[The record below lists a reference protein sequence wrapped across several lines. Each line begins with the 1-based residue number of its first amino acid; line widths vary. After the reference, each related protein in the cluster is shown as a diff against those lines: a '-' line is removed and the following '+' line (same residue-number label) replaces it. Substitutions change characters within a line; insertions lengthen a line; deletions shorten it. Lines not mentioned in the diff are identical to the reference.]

1 LETAEIAVQAALTGH
16 LVFSTLHTNDAPG
29 ALIRLGNMG
38 VEPFLIS
45 SSVIGLLAQRLARVI
60 CPSCR
65 QWYKPSAETLASLQR
80 GGMTLPP
87 KVELARG
94 RGCEEC
100 NHVGYRGRVAVYEVM
115 RMSDRLRELTLAR
128 ASTVALREQARA
140 EGMQIMQEAGLEKVF
155 QGVTTAEEILRVIY
169 AEED

>member
-1 LETAEIAVQAALTGH
+1 MAEITRPKL
-16 LVFSTLHTNDAPG
+16 
-29 ALIRLGNMG
+29 
-38 VEPFLIS
+38 
-45 SSVIGLLAQRLARVI
+45 
-60 CPSCR
+60 
-65 QWYKPSAETLASLQR
+65 TLASLSR
-80 GGMTLPP
+80 GGLTLPP

-94 RGCEEC
+94 QGCEEC